1 MMKNKKIMYVLIGL
15 VILAVGVGVGA
26 YAASAYGTKDDP
38 LVAKSYIDDVLT
50 PNLQADFN
58 TQIDDKIKGIEQEI
72 SGVASVTSGNFQ
84 LMTLT
89 GGQTLQGNVGCE
101 IVLRSGTVTVSAS
114 DGLSDLTAG
123 TVLTNGSSVS
133 ANHLCVVADGNEGV
147 KAAGN
152 ATLLVR
158 GIFSVV

>member
-15 VILAVGVGVGA
+15 VILAMGVGVGA

-101 IVLRSGTVTVSAS
+101 IVLRSGTVAAS
-114 DGLSDLTAG
+114 GSLSDLTAG
-123 TVLTNGSSVS
+123 TVLTNGSTVS